1 MYNMYKGF
9 ESRNKFS
16 WYDIEEDFAQIQW
29 IENELDIKSTKFK
42 IEHFLKNI
50 ALLQDIPIKD
60 FKDVLCKANVNKSIF
75 QNFKDILDNIY
86 SIIIELNSFNAIK
99 QEYNNLKNMIYSDI
113 FIWRKTLQKK

>member
-113 FIWRKTLQKK
+113 FI